1 MCTHVHTHSLSPS
14 SALPACIPSQ
24 HGVSQAGSLLVICLF
39 QQREMEASIHLPLCL
54 EAGVSGCSSFV
65 SRDGTFSKNRI
76 KQKVYMYLS
85 SILEK
90 EKQVK

>member
-1 MCTHVHTHSLSPS
+1 MCTHVHTRRLSPS
-14 SALPACIPSQ
+14 YALPACIHSQ

-39 QQREMEASIHLPLCL
+39 QQREMEANIHLPLIL
-54 EAGVSGCSSFV
+54 EAGISGCTAVV
-65 SRDGTFSKNRI
+65 SRGGTFSKNRI

-85 SILEK
+85 SILKK